1 MDGDEQLDLGELH
14 ANTQHVLDDAVPDDP
29 QSRLAD
35 LPKAV
40 KTGQY
45 IAPSSAR
52 FRRWNAKSARTC

>member
-1 MDGDEQLDLGELH
+1 MNGDEQLDLGELH

-45 IAPSSAR
+45 IAPSSA
-52 FRRWNAKSARTC
+52 